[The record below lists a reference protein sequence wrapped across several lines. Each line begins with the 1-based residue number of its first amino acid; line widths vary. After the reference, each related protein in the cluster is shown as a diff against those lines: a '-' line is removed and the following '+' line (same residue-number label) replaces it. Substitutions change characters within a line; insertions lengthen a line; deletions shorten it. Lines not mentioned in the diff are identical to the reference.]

1 MLQEGGKM
9 TGNDEKHSKIN
20 ARRFSVAPMLDWVH
34 KEWCIRHGAAC
45 TMVRVGDVAQ
55 M

>member
-20 ARRFSVAPMLDWVH
+20 ARRFSVAPMLD
-34 KEWCIRHGAAC
+34 GADEHAKA
-45 TMVRVGDVAQ
+45 RYDAAFR
-55 M
+55 

>member
-1 MLQEGGKM
+1 M
-9 TGNDEKHSKIN
+9 TGNTEKLSKIN

-34 KEWCIRHGAAC
+34 KEWCDRHGAAC
-45 TMVRVGDVAQ
+45 TMVRADNVAQ